1 MQSNNTN
8 NTSSHYREHTRQQD
22 GWTVLSDPAPAPAA
36 QPEPELP
43 PPYTA
48 DPPPPPP
55 PTINL
60 RSRANNHNTTLACL
74 VPTNSNV
81 VGAPRVTRTLRYVR
95 NADFAQAWNEICHHM
110 GLDPYTACLGYK
122 WDNDK
127 ANATIHALANAKDWQ
142 DCLENGIGQTE
153 RARTRNVTCNIQNLK
168 SPEETASLPPAP
180 TGKKRK
186 ADAPAYDNGK
196 RTFEFTHE
204 YRQLKAALSKCEDHR
219 GQSCWVNNGG
229 HHHIIE
235 PEHITLWAKEISM
248 GHVSAKKPPENI
260 VFQKYFLS
268 PRKRRRTRAPT
279 PPSPTAKQSP
289 CNPMA
294 INVTV
299 NTGGGSGSAAVSSPR
314 TPLATITQSSSLTH
328 SQIV

>member
-81 VGAPRVTRTLRYVR
+81 VGAPESPGPFDMSVMPTLRR
-95 NADFAQAWNEICHHM
+95 LGMRFAITWAWIRT
-110 GLDPYTACLGYK
+110 P
-122 WDNDK
+122 
-127 ANATIHALANAKDWQ
+127 HASANAKDWQ